1 MGEYPPL
8 SDEEI
13 MAISLC
19 RARLENARPTDS
31 AIIAAEFF
39 GQSASAGI

>member
-13 MAISLC
+13 MAINLC
-19 RARLENARPTDS
+19 RARLENPCRTDS
-31 AIIAAEFF
+31 ATITAEFV
-39 GQSASAGI
+39 GRPAAGT